1 LPATS
6 TLAHLASEIGEV
18 DMSLGSEFKEFAMKG
33 NVIDLA
39 VGVVIGAAFGKI
51 VASLVADI
59 VMPPLG
65 LVIGNVNFTD
75 LAVAIGHDPK
85 GKEVLWRYG
94 AFIQTI
100 FEFLIIALV
109 LFLIIKGINRLKR
122 PPPPSATA
130 PPIPPTRTEQLLE
143 EIRDQLAKR

>member
-1 LPATS
+1 
-6 TLAHLASEIGEV
+6 
-18 DMSLGSEFKEFAMKG
+18 MSLASEFKEFAMKG

-51 VASLVADI
+51 VSSLVGDV

-94 AFIQTI
+94 AFIQTV
-100 FEFLIIALV
+100 FEFLLIAIV
-109 LFLIIKGINRLKR
+109 LFILIKGINRLKR
-122 PPPPSATA
+122 PPPAQA
-130 PPIPPTRTEQLLE
+130 PEAPPPTRTEQLLQ
-143 EIRDQLAKR
+143 EIRDELAKK

>member
-1 LPATS
+1 M
-6 TLAHLASEIGEV
+6 G
-18 DMSLGSEFKEFAMKG
+18 LGSEFKEFAMKG

-143 EIRDQLAKR
+143 EIRDQLARR